1 MSTSL
6 NKYLYFNTARRE
18 EMGKPKG
25 RSKAVREADARS
37 FIASQKTG
45 EVKEEIFFKIAADQA
60 VVEAEETQVLKVFS
74 DNEHKKPLVGAT
86 VVSRDDA
93 GTDIS
98 GQTGATIDSS
108 TTISSVAAYN
118 SETKSFQITLNKPLK
133 TTFDIDV
140 FSQEEDYHDDLN
152 PTSGV
157 YIKNTQA
164 SVGAMKEGLVLTY
177 PVERFKGFITLGHG
191 RTVQVDGLTETLGR
205 ADGFTM
211 VFEPLIGAPE
221 SGNTDKPFEHYDY
234 ITIIHE
240 AGFQKEI
247 ISEISTQING
257 NRHGD
262 NGFMV
267 VCDPLVEEFMHHKIK
282 YCVPVLSTQ

>member
-25 RSKAVREADARS
+25 EDKATREANARS

-45 EVKEEIFFKIAADQA
+45 EAKEEMFFKIASDQA
-60 VVEAEETQVLKVFS
+60 AVGAEETQVLDVLS
-74 DNEHKKPLVGAT
+74 DNAHKKPLVGAT
-86 VVSRDDA
+86 VVSRD
-93 GTDIS
+93 I
-98 GQTGATIDSS
+98 TGADRSGDEGSTIDSG
-108 TTISSVAAYN
+108 TTITAVAAYN
-118 SETKSFQITLNKPLK
+118 TDTKAFRITLNKPLK
-133 TTFDIDV
+133 TSFDIDV

-152 PTSGV
+152 PKSGV
-157 YIKNTQA
+157 YIKNTDA
-164 SVGAMKEGLVLTY
+164 STGAMKEGLVLTY
-177 PVERFKGFITLGHG
+177 PVERFKGFITLDQGK
-191 RTVQVDGLTETLGR
+191 TVQIDGLTETLGR

-221 SGNTDKPFEHYDY
+221 SSNTDKPLEHYDY

-247 ISEISTQING
+247 ISEICTQING

-282 YCVPVLSTQ
+282 YCIPVLSDQ